1 MYVPP
6 HFSVPGKE
14 TLVRLLPA
22 ASFATLVS
30 TGDDGAL
37 IATHLPFS
45 YDKTRGENGTLIA
58 HMARA
63 NPHGKLLEK
72 SEALTIFQGPH
83 SYISPSYYATDI
95 NVPTWN
101 YVAVH
106 AYGTP
111 EIIEDMEDVRAL
123 LERLT
128 AENEREM
135 PNPWSPAQLDRKR
148 LTGLMRGIIAF
159 EIPVSRI
166 EGKAKLG
173 QNKTAEDQAAVQA
186 AIGNLWEQSERR

>member
-6 HFSVPGKE
+6 HFSVPGTE
-14 TLVRLLPA
+14 TLIRLLPD
-22 ASFATLVS
+22 ASFATMVS
-30 TGDDGAL
+30 TGDDCIPL
-37 IATHLPFS
+37 ATHLPFS
-45 YDKTRGENGTLIA
+45 YDESRGEFGTLIA

-63 NPHGKLLEK
+63 NPHGQILEK
-72 SEALTIFQGPH
+72 GEALVIFQGPH

-111 EIIEDMEDVRAL
+111 KIIENMEEVRAL
-123 LERLT
+123 LNRLT
-128 AENEREM
+128 FENERQL
-135 PNPWSPAQLDRKR
+135 PKPWNPDQLDQKR

-159 EIPVSRI
+159 EIPISQI

-173 QNKTAEDQAAVQA
+173 QNKSVEDQAAVKSI
-186 AIGNLWEQSERR
+186 IGDLW